1 MILKIIDEELPP
13 FDELYAAMKAT
24 GMPVE
29 PSDLDNISE
38 DDVITAY
45 LGARDIRDKYLSC
58 SMLWDMGLETEAAE
72 VIRKS
77 LK

>member
-1 MILKIIDEELPP
+1 
-13 FDELYAAMKAT
+13 MKAT

-58 SMLWDMGLETEAAE
+58 SFLWDMGLEMEAAE
-72 VIRKS
+72 RVREGLHQS
-77 LK
+77 R

>member
-1 MILKIIDEELPP
+1 
-13 FDELYAAMKAT
+13 
-24 GMPVE
+24 MPVE

-58 SMLWDMGLETEAAE
+58 SMLWDMGLEMEAAE